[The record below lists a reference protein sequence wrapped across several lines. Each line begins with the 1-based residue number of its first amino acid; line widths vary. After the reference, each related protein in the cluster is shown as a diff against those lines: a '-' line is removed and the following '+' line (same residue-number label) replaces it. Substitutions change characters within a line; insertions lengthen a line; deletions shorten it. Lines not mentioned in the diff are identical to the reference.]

1 MKILESQLRK
11 IIQTQ
16 LKEFRLPEKDMSVST
31 DTNISKILDQALAGK
46 HVSGRPF
53 PNWLKNSINENSEI
67 ESMNE
72 ESLLRIVSE
81 LKKMMFTK
89 GLDIETLTYDE
100 GKIPSPYLE
109 VLKSILLFTG
119 GSVETVRSPSKYRA
133 SFAKDMEVFG
143 NYVLNYGDVKT
154 FIPTKFDYQLAKN
167 VLTKLALAKNN
178 QMNSTLYRGI
188 TLPEEKIDLLK
199 SGVTFNNMTISS
211 WTTDEGIA
219 NDFAFQGDF
228 NPVLLTVKNPQ
239 FGCEIGK
246 ISAFPDEE
254 ESILGKKLKIV
265 DIITDTETADVNL
278 ITINCEVIP

>member
-16 LKEFRLPEKDMSVST
+16 LREFRFPEKDISVST

-53 PNWLKNSINENSEI
+53 PSWLKNSINENSEI

-89 GLDIETLTYDE
+89 GLEIETLTYDN
-100 GKIPSPYLE
+100 GKKIPSPYLE

-133 SFAKDMEVFG
+133 SFAKDMETFG
-143 NYVLNYGDVKT
+143 DYTLNYGDVKT

-199 SGVTFNNMTISS
+199 PGITFNNMTISS

-246 ISAFPDEE
+246 ISAFPREE

-265 DIITDTETADVNL
+265 DIITDTNVDLT
-278 ITINCEVIP
+278 TINCEVIP